1 MVPVQ
6 GGREHWLR
14 PRLATAAVGAVVLI
28 LVVWVGNPW
37 LALVVLVVG
46 SVALAELRNLLRRAT
61 KGGLLRWAGLSVGA
75 IYIGGG
81 LFAAVLVREVPLG
94 REWLAVAL
102 LGTFA
107 TDTAAFL
114 VGRTIGRRQM
124 APRLSPNK
132 TWEGAVGG
140 LVFGASVS
148 VGIVEWLNLPLS
160 VAESGRLCLSIA
172 LVAQLGDLAESWI
185 KRRAGVKNSGG
196 LLPGHGGL
204 LDRLDSLVPV
214 FPFVYWMARS

>member
-1 MVPVQ
+1 MAPVQ
-6 GGREHWLR
+6 SGREHWLR
-14 PRLATAAVGAVVLI
+14 PRLATTAVGAVVLV
-28 LVVWVGNPW
+28 LVVWRGNPW

-46 SVALAELRNLLRRAT
+46 SAALAELRSLLRRAT
-61 KGGLLRWAGLSVGA
+61 RRGLLRWAGLSVGA
-75 IYIGGG
+75 IYVGGG
-81 LFAAVLVREVPLG
+81 LFAAVLVRETLLG
-94 REWLAVAL
+94 MEWLIVAL
-102 LGTFA
+102 VGTFA

-114 VGRTIGRRQM
+114 VGRTMGRRHL
-124 APRLSPNK
+124 APRLSPSK

-140 LVFGASVS
+140 LVFGTSVAA
-148 VGIVEWLNLPLS
+148 GMVEWLNLPLS

-185 KRRAGVKNSGG
+185 KRRAGVKNSGV

-214 FPFVYWMARS
+214 FPLVYWVARS